1 MSLHF
6 PNVASNLCIFN
17 NENATSPLGDVAAK
31 ENTSNFKLN
40 KIKNSK
46 IENRLQY

>member
-31 ENTSNFKLN
+31 ENTSNFKWHKIKNN
-40 KIKNSK
+40 KIKNC
-46 IENRLQY
+46 LQY

>member
-6 PNVASNLCIFN
+6 PNVAFNLCIFN
-17 NENATSPLGDVAAK
+17 NENATPSLGDAAAK
-31 ENTSNFKLN
+31 ENTSNFN
-40 KIKNSK
+40 RNKNSK